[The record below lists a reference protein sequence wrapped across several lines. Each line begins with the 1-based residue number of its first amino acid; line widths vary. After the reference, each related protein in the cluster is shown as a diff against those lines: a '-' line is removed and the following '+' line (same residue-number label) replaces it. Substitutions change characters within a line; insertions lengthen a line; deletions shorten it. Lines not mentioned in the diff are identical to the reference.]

1 MFSIKNLKGSLREAR
16 PIILGNSLDKGKQT
30 FY

>member
-1 MFSIKNLKGSLREAR
+1 MFSIKYLKGSLREAR
-16 PIILGNSLDKGKQT
+16 TIIPGNSLDEGKQT